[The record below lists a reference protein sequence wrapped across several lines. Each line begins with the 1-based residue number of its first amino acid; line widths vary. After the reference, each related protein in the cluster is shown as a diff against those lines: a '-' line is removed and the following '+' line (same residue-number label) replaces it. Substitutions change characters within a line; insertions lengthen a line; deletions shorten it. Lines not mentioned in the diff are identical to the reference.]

1 MGKNL
6 ATEMAPPF
14 VLVAHYFI
22 AGAIFYMVASIILP
36 FYAGELNSF
45 FLSSAIASLMHLYLL
60 GFIMMIIFGAMYQ
73 LIPVVLEIPLFSKDF
88 AYIQFYLFVA
98 GIVIFSIALGVDGY
112 IKMLPFGAI
121 MMYISM
127 LIFIANVFLTYKNI
141 ELWSITAKYILVSN
155 IFLALGVSIGFY
167 MALDLIYGFGVDI
180 VSLVT
185 LHISTTIV
193 GYILMTIMGVGMIL
207 LPMFSLS
214 HGFSNKPINIAF
226 YLIIA
231 GLVLFLSSI
240 FVKIS
245 ALKYLGIALVVVS
258 VILGLYQM
266 WLIFS
271 TRIRKQNDFWAK
283 NMIASFF
290 SLILALIVLGSAIF
304 LNSQT
309 LFILF
314 GFILFFGFFVFF
326 IVGHIYKILP
336 FLVWYQRYSPLV
348 GKIKVPMLNE
358 MIKEKVAD
366 IQFWITTIGV
376 ILCSIAIFAHISGL
390 FVVGAIIMALSTM
403 LVIYN
408 IYYTLV
414 YGLDRLKDIKD

>member
-1 MGKNL
+1 MAKNL

-22 AGAIFYMVASIILP
+22 AGSIFYMIASFMLP
-36 FYAGELNSF
+36 FYAGDLNTF
-45 FLSSAIASLMHLYLL
+45 FLSPAIASLMHLYLL

-73 LIPVVLEIPLFSKDF
+73 LIPVVLEIPIFSKDF

-98 GIVIFSIALGVDGY
+98 GVVIFSIALGVNGY
-112 IKMLPFGAI
+112 IKMLPYGAI

-127 LIFIANVFLTYKNI
+127 LIFVANVFLTYKNI
-141 ELWSITAKYILVSN
+141 ELWSITAKYMLVSN
-155 IFLALGVSIGFY
+155 IFLLIGVSIGFY
-167 MALDLIYGFGVDI
+167 MALDLIYGFGADI

-193 GYILMTIMGVGMIL
+193 GYILMTIMGIGMIL

-214 HGFSNKPINIAF
+214 HGFSDKSINIAF
-226 YLIIA
+226 YTVIT
-231 GLVLFLSSI
+231 GLLLFLVSV
-240 FVKIS
+240 FTKIMV
-245 ALKYLGIALVVVS
+245 LKYLGIALVGVS
-258 VILGLYQM
+258 IILGLYQM
-266 WLIFS
+266 WLIFT

-283 NMIASFF
+283 NMIASFY
-290 SLILALIVLGSAIF
+290 SLILSLLILALAIF

-314 GFILFFGFFVFF
+314 GFMLFFGFFVFF

-358 MIKEKVAD
+358 MVKENVAD
-366 IQFWITTIGV
+366 MQFWITTVGV
-376 ILCSIAIFAHISGL
+376 ILCSIAIFTHISIL

>member
-22 AGAIFYMVASIILP
+22 AGSIFYMIASFILP

-45 FLSSAIASLMHLYLL
+45 FLSPAIASLIHLYLL

-73 LIPVVLEIPLFSKDF
+73 LIPVVLEVPIFSKDF
-88 AYIQFYLFVA
+88 AYIQFYLFTT
-98 GIVIFSIALGVDGY
+98 GIVIFSIALGVNGY
-112 IKMLPFGAI
+112 IKMLPYGAI

-155 IFLALGVSIGFY
+155 IFLLIGVSIGFY
-167 MALDLIYGFGVDI
+167 MALDLIYGFGGDI

-185 LHISTTIV
+185 LHIATTIV
-193 GYILMTIMGVGMIL
+193 GYILMTIMGIGMIL

-214 HGFSNKPINIAF
+214 HGFSDKAINIAF
-226 YLIIA
+226 YLIIT
-231 GLVLFLSSI
+231 GLLLFIISV
-240 FVKIS
+240 FTKITI
-245 ALKYLGIALVVVS
+245 LKYAGIFLVGVS
-258 VILGLYQM
+258 IVLGLYQM

-290 SLILALIVLGSAIF
+290 SLILALVVLGFAII
-304 LNSQT
+304 LKSQT

-358 MIKEKVAD
+358 MVKEKVAD
-366 IQFWITTIGV
+366 TQFWITTLGI
-376 ILCSIAIFAHISGL
+376 ILCSVAIFTHIGIM
-390 FVVGAIIMALSTM
+390 FVVGAVIMAVSAM
-403 LVIYN
+403 LVVYN

-414 YGLDRLKDIKD
+414 YGLDRLKNMEN

>member
-1 MGKNL
+1 MGNNL

-14 VLVAHYFI
+14 ILVAHYFI
-22 AGAIFYMVASIILP
+22 AGALFYMVASFILP
-36 FYAGELNSF
+36 FYANEINSF
-45 FLSSAIASLMHLYLL
+45 FLSPAIASLMHLYLL

-88 AYIQFYLFVA
+88 AYIQFYIFVI
-98 GIVIFSIALGVDGY
+98 GILIFSVALGAKGY
-112 IKMLPFGAI
+112 IKMLPYGAL

-127 LIFIANVFLTYKNI
+127 LIFIANVFLTYKNL
-141 ELWSITAKYILVSN
+141 ERWSITAKYIFVSN
-155 IFLALGVSIGFY
+155 IFLLIGISVGFY
-167 MALDLIYGFGVDI
+167 MALDLIYGFGADI
-180 VSLVT
+180 ISLVT
-185 LHISTTIV
+185 LHITTTIG
-193 GYILMTIMGVGMIL
+193 GYILMTILGVGMIL

-214 HGFSNKPINIAF
+214 HGFSQKPINRAF
-226 YLIIA
+226 YLVIVGLILFII
-231 GLVLFLSSI
+231 SI
-240 FVKIS
+240 FTKIDIV
-245 ALKYLGIALVVVS
+245 KYLGIFLVGVS

-290 SLILALIVLGSAIF
+290 ALIISLVILAIAIIMK
-304 LNSQT
+304 SQT

-314 GFILFFGFFVFF
+314 GFILFFGFFVYF

-348 GKIKVPMLNE
+348 GKRKVPMLHE
-358 MIKEKVAD
+358 MIKDKVAD
-366 IQFWITTIGV
+366 IQFWITSVGI
-376 ILCSIAIFAHISGL
+376 ILSSIAILSHLNWL
-390 FVVGAIIMALSTM
+390 FVIGSVVMAFSTM

-414 YGLDRLKDIKD
+414 YGLDELKGEK

>member
-1 MGKNL
+1 MAKNL

-22 AGAIFYMVASIILP
+22 AGAIFYMIASFILP

-45 FLSSAIASLMHLYLL
+45 FLSPAIASLMHLYLL

-73 LIPVVLEIPLFSKDF
+73 LIPVVLEIPIFSKDF
-88 AYIQFYLFVA
+88 AYIQFYLFVV
-98 GIVIFSIALGVDGY
+98 GIVIFSIALGVNGY

-127 LIFIANVFLTYKNI
+127 LIFVANVFLTYKNI

-155 IFLALGVSIGFY
+155 VFLLIGVSIGFY
-167 MALDLIYGFGVDI
+167 MALDLIYGFGADI

-214 HGFSNKPINIAF
+214 HGFSDKSINIAF
-226 YLIIA
+226 YLVIA
-231 GLVLFLSSI
+231 GLVLFLVSI
-240 FVKIS
+240 FTKIVV
-245 ALKYLGIALVVVS
+245 LKYIGIALVGVS
-258 VILGLYQM
+258 VVLGLYQM

-290 SLILALIVLGSAIF
+290 SLILSLVILVFAIVS
-304 LNSQT
+304 NSQT

-314 GFILFFGFFVFF
+314 GFMLFFGFFVFF

-358 MIKEKVAD
+358 MVKENIAD
-366 IQFWITTIGV
+366 MQFWITTVGV
-376 ILCSIAIFAHISGL
+376 ILCSIAIFTHISTI
-390 FVVGAIIMALSTM
+390 FVAGAIIMALSTI

-414 YGLDRLKDIKD
+414 YGLDRLKEIKD

>member
-22 AGAIFYMVASIILP
+22 AGAIFYMIASFILP
-36 FYAGELNSF
+36 FYAGELSSF
-45 FLSSAIASLMHLYLL
+45 FLSPAIASLMHLYLL

-73 LIPVVLEIPLFSKDF
+73 LIPVVLEIPIFSKDF
-88 AYIQFYLFVA
+88 AYIQFYLFAA
-98 GIVIFSIALGVDGY
+98 GIVIFSIALGVNGY
-112 IKMLPFGAI
+112 IKMLPYGAI
-121 MMYISM
+121 MMYISI
-127 LIFIANVFLTYKNI
+127 LIFVVNVFLTYKNI

-167 MALDLIYGFGVDI
+167 MALDLIYGFGADI

-214 HGFSNKPINIAF
+214 HGFSDKSITIAF
-226 YLIIA
+226 YLVIT
-231 GLVLFLSSI
+231 GLVLFLVSV
-240 FVKIS
+240 FANIS
-245 ALKYLGIALVVVS
+245 TLKYLGITLVGIS

-290 SLILALIVLGSAIF
+290 SLIFSLIVLGFAII
-304 LNSQT
+304 LKNQT

-314 GFILFFGFFVFF
+314 GFMLFFGFFVFF

-358 MIKEKVAD
+358 MVKEKVAD
-366 IQFWITTIGV
+366 MQFWITTVGV
-376 ILCSIAIFAHISGL
+376 ILCSIAIFAHISAM
-390 FVVGAIIMALSTM
+390 FVAGAAIMAISTI

-414 YGLDRLKDIKD
+414 YGLDRLKEIKD

>member
-22 AGAIFYMVASIILP
+22 AGAIFYMIASFILP
-36 FYAGELNSF
+36 FYAGELNTF
-45 FLSSAIASLMHLYLL
+45 FLSPAIASLMHLYLL

-73 LIPVVLEIPLFSKDF
+73 LIPVVLEIPIFSKDF
-88 AYIQFYLFVA
+88 AYIQFYLFVT
-98 GIVIFSIALGVDGY
+98 GVVIFSIALGVNGY
-112 IKMLPFGAI
+112 IKMLPYGAI

-127 LIFIANVFLTYKNI
+127 LIFVANVFLTYKNI

-155 IFLALGVSIGFY
+155 IFLLVGVSIGFY
-167 MALDLIYGFGVDI
+167 MALDLIYGFGADI

-193 GYILMTIMGVGMIL
+193 GYILMTIMGIGMIL

-214 HGFSNKPINIAF
+214 HGFSDKSINIAF
-226 YLIIA
+226 YMVII
-231 GLVLFLSSI
+231 GLVLFLVSV
-240 FVKIS
+240 FTKIMV
-245 ALKYLGIALVVVS
+245 LKYFGIALVGVS
-258 VILGLYQM
+258 IILGLYQM
-266 WLIFS
+266 WLIFT

-283 NMIASFF
+283 NMIASFY
-290 SLILALIVLGSAIF
+290 SLILSLLILGLAIF

-314 GFILFFGFFVFF
+314 GFMLFFGFFVFF

-358 MIKEKVAD
+358 MVKENVAD
-366 IQFWITTIGV
+366 IQFWITTLGV
-376 ILCSIAIFAHISGL
+376 ILCSIAIFTHISIL
-390 FVVGAIIMALSTM
+390 FVIGAVIMAVSTM

-414 YGLDRLKDIKD
+414 YGLDRLKGV